1 MKRSPSQHPH
11 PRLTRGIAA
20 CTERTVGEPGV
31 NEIVHLEE
39 RVPASSEPGL
49 SIKEVADWQRIRIGK
64 PQVLG
69 VNEQYSG
76 LLDVDVPLE
85 PSPDVHWDAL
95 FERGAGVPISV
106 SMHPPRLHGSTV
118 RLRPPDSEVE
128 RYVDAL
134 RVRVEAVNDQYEREV
149 LPALRGEAAATE
161 RAEAERTRRVEEAQE
176 RLDASE

>member
-1 MKRSPSQHPH
+1 MAGLARIPRALAFSAAQKREIRFQRGGRAAGYSAVCLSEMPPCREVWGSGGRFAGEARRGVPMKRSPSQHPH

-85 PSPDVHWDAL
+85 PSPDVHWD
-95 FERGAGVPISV
+95 
-106 SMHPPRLHGSTV
+106 
-118 RLRPPDSEVE
+118 
-128 RYVDAL
+128 
-134 RVRVEAVNDQYEREV
+134 
-149 LPALRGEAAATE
+149 
-161 RAEAERTRRVEEAQE
+161 
-176 RLDASE
+176 

>member
-1 MKRSPSQHPH
+1 
-11 PRLTRGIAA
+11 
-20 CTERTVGEPGV
+20 V
-31 NEIVHLEE
+31 NLEE
-39 RVPASSEPGL
+39 RRLTSSEPGI
-49 SIKEVADWQRIRIGK
+49 SIQEVADWQRIRIGK

-85 PSPDVHWDAL
+85 PSPDMHWDAL

-106 SMHPPRLHGSTV
+106 SMHPPHVHGSTV
-118 RLRPPDSEVE
+118 RLRPPDNEVE

-134 RVRVEAVNDQYEREV
+134 RARVEAVNDQYEREV
-149 LPALRGEAAATE
+149 LPALRGKAAATE
-161 RAEAERTRRVEEAQE
+161 RAETERARRVEEAQQ